1 MSISDVYR
9 TLWRQRL
16 FVLVLTC
23 LVVGAAYVLTSRQTK
38 LYTASS
44 LVRVQQQVR
53 TSEEAFGALLTGER
67 LARTYERI
75 AETDAVGDIVAE
87 RLRGR
92 VPSDAIA
99 IDAAQ
104 LSNLELLSISV
115 TNADPVVAAR
125 VANAV
130 PPALASFIQKTGSFR
145 DTITVVERASPPA
158 TPTSPNPKL
167 NLTLAFLFGLILAA
181 GLAIL
186 RDSLS
191 DRIESVEDL
200 EKIAGHPVIAVI
212 PNLKFQPA
220 VSVSRARAERA
231 IDGIPAAGG
240 NVTVIEPAQGD
251 ERASR
256 WRARG

>member
-1 MSISDVYR
+1 MAISDVYR
-9 TLWRQRL
+9 TLWRQRV
-16 FVLVLTC
+16 FVVVLTC
-23 LVVGAAYVLTSRQTK
+23 LVVAGAYVLTSRQTK

-53 TSEEAFGALLTGER
+53 TSEEAFGALMTGER

-75 AETDAVGDIVAE
+75 AETDSVRDRVAAN
-87 RLRGR
+87 LRGS
-92 VPSDAIA
+92 VPDDAIA

-104 LSNLELLSISV
+104 LSNLELLQISV

-130 PPALASFIQKTGSFR
+130 PPALASFIKATGSFR
-145 DTITVVERASPPA
+145 DSITFVERATPPSV
-158 TPTSPNPKL
+158 PTSPNLKM
-167 NLTLAFLFGLILAA
+167 NLILAFLFGVILSA
-181 GLAIL
+181 GLALL

-191 DRIESVEDL
+191 DRIEGVEEL
-200 EKIAGHPVIAVI
+200 EKVAGHPVIAVI

-231 IDGIPAAGG
+231 VDTIPTSGG
-240 NVTVIEPAQGD
+240 NVTVIEPVQGD
-251 ERASR
+251 ERSSR